1 MNKNT
6 YETPLNSRY
15 ASKEMQYIF
24 SPDRKFT
31 TWRKLWV
38 ALAESEMELGLPVTQ
53 AQVDELKAHVD
64 DIDYEAARRHEERVR
79 HDVMAHV
86 HAYGDVCPGARGI
99 IHLGATSCYVTDNAD
114 ILMLR
119 DALTLIRQK
128 LVEVLRRLRAFAWE
142 YRALPCLGYTHL
154 QPAQLTTVGKRATL
168 WMQDL
173 TMDLDEV
180 NFALSSLKLLGN
192 RGATGTQVSFMEL
205 FEGDGA
211 KVDELEKRIAEKM
224 GMEEAALPETKLSP
238 AESGMAT
245 AQIKDL
251 RRATCVFDV
260 SGQTYPRKLDSRVLG
275 ALSGIAQSAYKFAQ
289 DLRLLQSFREV
300 EEPFEKSQIGS
311 SAMAYKR
318 NPMRSERI
326 CALSRHV
333 MAVYQDAAMTAATQW
348 FERTLDDSANRRLSL
363 PEAFLAT
370 DAVLELYANI
380 ADGMVVYPKMIEKR
394 VMENLP
400 FMATEDIIMESVKN
414 GADRQEIHERVRVH
428 SQAAATRMK
437 AEGLES
443 DLMQRIAADPAFP
456 LSADSLTALL
466 APEKYTGRA
475 QEQAERFLTRVVDP
489 ILAKYEA
496 VEMGK
501 INV

>member
-1 MNKNT
+1 MHDT

-15 ASKEMQYIF
+15 ASREMQKIF

-31 TWRKLWV
+31 TWRRLWV
-38 ALAESEMELGLPVTQ
+38 ALAESEMEMGLPVTQ
-53 AQVDELKAHVD
+53 KQVDELKAHVE
-64 DIDYEAARRHEERVR
+64 DIDYEAARRHEERTR

-86 HAYGDVCPGARGI
+86 LAYGDVCPNARGV

-119 DALTLIRQK
+119 DALTLVREK
-128 LVEVLRRLRAFAWE
+128 VLEVIRRLRAFALE
-142 YRALPCLGYTHL
+142 YKDLPTLGYTHL
-154 QPAQLTTVGKRATL
+154 QPAQLTTVGKRAAL

-173 TMDLDEV
+173 LMDLDEV

-192 RGATGTQVSFMEL
+192 RGATGTQESFMKL
-205 FEGDGA
+205 FDGDGE
-211 KVDELEKRIAEKM
+211 KVDELERRIARKV
-224 GMEEAALPETKLSP
+224 GMEKCFA
-238 AESGMAT
+238 
-245 AQIKDL
+245 
-251 RRATCVFDV
+251 V

-300 EEPFEKSQIGS
+300 EEPFEKGQIGS

-326 CALSRHV
+326 CALARHV
-333 MAVYQDAAMTAATQW
+333 MALTQDAQMTAATQW

-380 ADGMVVYPKMIEKR
+380 ASGMVVYPAMIGKR

-400 FMATEDIIMESVKN
+400 FMATEAILMEGVRL
-414 GADRQEIHERVRVH
+414 GGDRQELHERIRVH
-428 SQAAATRMK
+428 SQAAAARMK
-437 AEGLES
+437 QEGKES
-443 DLMQRIAADPAFP
+443 DLMERIAADPAFP
-456 LSADSLTALL
+456 MDHEHLTKLL
-466 APEKYTGRA
+466 APENYTGRA
-475 QEQAERFLTRVVDP
+475 AEQTVNFVKNEVDP
-489 ILAKYEA
+489 ALAGHA
-496 VEMGK
+496 AREMGEIK
-501 INV
+501 L

>member
-1 MNKNT
+1 MKNT

-15 ASKEMQYIF
+15 ASREMQYLF

-31 TWRKLWV
+31 TWRRLWV

-53 AQVDELKAHVD
+53 AQVDELKAHID

-86 HAYGDVCPGARGI
+86 HAYGDVCPNARGI

-119 DALTLIRQK
+119 DALTLIRSK
-128 LVEVLRRLRAFAWE
+128 VVEVLRRLRSFAME
-142 YRALPCLGYTHL
+142 YKDLPTLGYTHL

-173 TMDLDEV
+173 TMDLEEID
-180 NFALSSLKLLGN
+180 FALSTMKLLGN

-211 KVDELEKRIAEKM
+211 KVDELERRIAEKM
-224 GMEEAALPETKLSP
+224 GMNAIFA
-238 AESGMAT
+238 
-245 AQIKDL
+245 
-251 RRATCVFDV
+251 V
-260 SGQTYPRKLDSRVLG
+260 SGQTYPRKLDSRVLD
-275 ALSGIAQSAYKFAQ
+275 ALAGVAQSAYKFAQ
-289 DLRLLQSFREV
+289 DLRLLQSFREI
-300 EEPFEKSQIGS
+300 EEPFEKNQIGS

-333 MAVYQDAAMTAATQW
+333 MALSQDAFNTAATQW

-363 PEAFLAT
+363 PEAFLAC
-370 DAVLELYANI
+370 DAVLELYANV
-380 ADGMVVYPKMIEKR
+380 AGGLVVYPKMIEKR
-394 VMENLP
+394 VRENLP
-400 FMATEDIIMESVKN
+400 FMATEDIIMESVKH
-414 GADRQEIHERVRVH
+414 GGDRQEIHERVRVH
-428 SQAAATRMK
+428 SQAAAARMK

-443 DLMQRIAADPAFP
+443 DLLERIARDPAFP
-456 LSADSLTALL
+456 VDHDELTRLL

-475 QEQAERFLTRVVDP
+475 AEQTERFVRDVIDP
-489 ILAKYEA
+489 ILAGSGA
-496 VEMGK
+496 LDMGEIK
-501 INV
+501 L

>member
-1 MNKNT
+1 MHDT

-15 ASKEMQYIF
+15 ASREMQKIF

-38 ALAESEMELGLPVTQ
+38 ALAESEMEMGLPVTQ
-53 AQVDELKAHVD
+53 KQVDELKAHVE
-64 DIDYEAARRHEERVR
+64 DIDYEAARRHEERTR

-86 HAYGDVCPGARGI
+86 LAYGDVCPNARGV

-119 DALTLIRQK
+119 DALTLVREK
-128 LVEVLRRLRAFAWE
+128 LLEVIRRLRAFALE
-142 YRALPCLGYTHL
+142 YKDLPTLGYTHL
-154 QPAQLTTVGKRATL
+154 QPAQLTTVGKRAAL

-173 TMDLDEV
+173 LMDLDEV

-192 RGATGTQVSFMEL
+192 RGATGTQESFMKL
-205 FEGDGA
+205 FDGDGE
-211 KVDELEKRIAEKM
+211 KVDELERRIARKV
-224 GMEEAALPETKLSP
+224 GMEKCFA
-238 AESGMAT
+238 
-245 AQIKDL
+245 
-251 RRATCVFDV
+251 V

-300 EEPFEKSQIGS
+300 EEPFEKGQIGS

-333 MAVYQDAAMTAATQW
+333 MTVAQDAQMTAATQW

-380 ADGMVVYPKMIEKR
+380 ASGMVVYPAMIGKR

-400 FMATEDIIMESVKN
+400 FMATEAILMEGVRL
-414 GADRQEIHERVRVH
+414 GGDRQALHERIRVH
-428 SQAAATRMK
+428 SQAAAARMK
-437 AEGLES
+437 QEGKES
-443 DLMQRIAADPAFP
+443 DLMERIAADPAFP
-456 LSADSLTALL
+456 MDHEHLTKLL
-466 APEKYTGRA
+466 APENYTGRA
-475 QEQAERFLTRVVDP
+475 AEQTVNFVKNEVDP
-489 ILAKYEA
+489 ALAGHA
-496 VEMGK
+496 AREMGEIK
-501 INV
+501 L

>member
-1 MNKNT
+1 MHDT

-15 ASKEMQYIF
+15 ASREMQKIF

-38 ALAESEMELGLPVTQ
+38 ALAESEMEMGLPVTQ
-53 AQVDELKAHVD
+53 KQVDELKAHVE
-64 DIDYEAARRHEERVR
+64 DIDYEAARRHEERTR

-86 HAYGDVCPGARGI
+86 LAYGDVCPNARGV

-119 DALTLIRQK
+119 DALTLVREK
-128 LVEVLRRLRAFAWE
+128 LLEVIRRLRAFALE
-142 YRALPCLGYTHL
+142 YKDLPTLGYTHL

-173 TMDLDEV
+173 LMDLDEV

-192 RGATGTQVSFMEL
+192 RGATGTQESFMKL
-205 FEGDGA
+205 FDGDGE
-211 KVDELEKRIAEKM
+211 KVDELERRIARKV
-224 GMEEAALPETKLSP
+224 GMEKCFA
-238 AESGMAT
+238 
-245 AQIKDL
+245 
-251 RRATCVFDV
+251 V

-300 EEPFEKSQIGS
+300 EEPFEKGQIGS

-326 CALSRHV
+326 CALARHV
-333 MAVYQDAAMTAATQW
+333 MALTQDAQMTAATQW

-380 ADGMVVYPKMIEKR
+380 ASGMVVYPAMIGKR

-400 FMATEDIIMESVKN
+400 FMATEAILMEGVRL
-414 GADRQEIHERVRVH
+414 GGDRQALHERIRVH
-428 SQAAATRMK
+428 SQAAAARMK
-437 AEGLES
+437 QEGKES
-443 DLMQRIAADPAFP
+443 DLMERIAADPAFP
-456 LSADSLTALL
+456 MNHEHLTKLL
-466 APEKYTGRA
+466 APENYTGRA
-475 QEQAERFLTRVVDP
+475 AEQTANFVKNEVDP
-489 ILAKYEA
+489 ALAGHA
-496 VEMGK
+496 AREMGEIK
-501 INV
+501 L

>member
-1 MNKNT
+1 MKNT

-15 ASKEMQYIF
+15 ASPEMQYIF

-38 ALAESEMELGLPVTQ
+38 ALAESEMELGLPITRE
-53 AQVDELKAHVD
+53 QVDELKAHVD
-64 DIDYEAARRHEERVR
+64 DIDYDAARRHEERVR

-86 HAYGDVCPGARGI
+86 HAYGDVCPNARGI

-119 DALTLIRQK
+119 DALK
-128 LVEVLRRLRAFAWE
+128 LVRKKVVEVLRRLRRFAWE
-142 YRALPCLGYTHL
+142 YKGMPTLGYTHL
-154 QPAQLTTVGKRATL
+154 QPAQLTTVGKRACL

-173 TMDLDEV
+173 TMDLEEID
-180 NFALSSLKLLGN
+180 FALKSLKLLGN

-205 FEGDGA
+205 FDGDGL
-211 KVDELEKRIAEKM
+211 KVDELEKKIAHKM
-224 GMEEAALPETKLSP
+224 GMDA
-238 AESGMAT
+238 
-245 AQIKDL
+245 
-251 RRATCVFDV
+251 VFAV
-260 SGQTYPRKLDSRVLG
+260 SGQTYPRKLDSRVLD
-275 ALSGIAQSAYKFAQ
+275 ALAGVAQSAYKFAQ

-300 EEPFEKSQIGS
+300 EEPFEKNQIGS

-333 MAVYQDAAMTAATQW
+333 MALTQDAFNTAATQW

-380 ADGMVVYPKMIEKR
+380 ASGMVVYPKMIARR
-394 VMENLP
+394 VNENLP
-400 FMATEDIIMESVKN
+400 FMATEDIMMEAVRL
-414 GADRQEIHERVRVH
+414 GCDRQIIHERLRVH
-428 SQAAATRMK
+428 SQEAATRMK
-437 AEGLES
+437 RDGLES
-443 DLMQRIAADPAFP
+443 DLLERIANDPAFP
-456 LSADSLTALL
+456 MSHAQLTELL

-475 QEQAERFLTRVVDP
+475 EAQAERFITEVVDP
-489 ILAKYEA
+489 ILARQP
-496 VEMGK
+496 EMDIGK
-501 INV
+501 VSV

>member
-1 MNKNT
+1 MNKST

-24 SPDRKFT
+24 SPDHKFT
-31 TWRKLWV
+31 TWRRLWV

-53 AQVDELKAHVD
+53 AQVDELKAHIE
-64 DIDYEAARRHEERVR
+64 DIDYDNAARHEARVR

-86 HAYGDVCPGARGI
+86 HAYGDVCPSARGI

-142 YRALPCLGYTHL
+142 YRGLPCLGYTHL

-180 NFALSSLKLLGN
+180 NFALGSLKLLGN

-211 KVDELEKRIAEKM
+211 KVDELERRIAEKM
-224 GMEEAALPETKLSP
+224 GMEA
-238 AESGMAT
+238 
-245 AQIKDL
+245 
-251 RRATCVFDV
+251 VFDV

-300 EEPFEKSQIGS
+300 EEPFEKNQIGS

-333 MAVYQDAAMTAATQW
+333 MALYSDASMTAATQW

-380 ADGMVVYPKMIEKR
+380 ASGMVVYPKMIEKR

-400 FMATEDIIMESVKN
+400 FMATEDIIMESVKA

-428 SQAAATRMK
+428 SQAAAMRMK

-443 DLMQRIAADPAFP
+443 DLMARIAADPAFP
-456 LSADSLTALL
+456 LNAESLTALL

-475 QEQAERFLTRVVDP
+475 AEQAVRFLENVIDP
-489 ILAKYEA
+489 ILQEYAQID
-496 VEMGK
+496 MGK

>member
-1 MNKNT
+1 MKDT

-15 ASKEMQYIF
+15 ASREMQYIF

-31 TWRKLWV
+31 TWRRLWV
-38 ALAESEMELGLPVTQ
+38 ALAESEMELGLPITQ
-53 AQVDELKAHVD
+53 AQVDELKAHVT

-86 HAYGDVCPGARGI
+86 HAYGDVCPNARGI

-119 DALTLIRQK
+119 DALQLIHEK
-128 LVEVLRRLRAFAWE
+128 VIEVLRRLRAFAWE
-142 YRALPCLGYTHL
+142 YKALPTLGYTHL
-154 QPAQLTTVGKRATL
+154 QPAQLTTVGKRACL

-173 TMDLDEV
+173 TMDLEEIE
-180 NFALSSLKLLGN
+180 FTLSTLKLLGN

-205 FEGDGA
+205 FDGDGK
-211 KVDELEKRIAEKM
+211 KVDELERRIAEKM
-224 GMEEAALPETKLSP
+224 GMERTFA
-238 AESGMAT
+238 
-245 AQIKDL
+245 
-251 RRATCVFDV
+251 V
-260 SGQTYPRKLDSRVLG
+260 SGQTYPRKLDSRVLD
-275 ALSGIAQSAYKFAQ
+275 ALSAVAQSAYKFAQ

-300 EEPFEKSQIGS
+300 EEPFEKNQIGS

-318 NPMRSERI
+318 NPMRSERL

-333 MAVYQDAAMTAATQW
+333 MALTQDASMTAATQW

-380 ADGMVVYPKMIEKR
+380 ASGMVVYPKMIAQR
-394 VMENLP
+394 VNENLP

-414 GADRQEIHERVRVH
+414 GGDRQEIHERVRVH
-428 SQAAATRMK
+428 SQAAAARMK
-437 AEGLES
+437 MEGLKS
-443 DLMQRIAADPAFP
+443 DLLDRIADDPAFP
-456 LSADSLTALL
+456 LSREALTALL

-475 QEQAERFLTRVVDP
+475 EEQTEKFISEVVDP
-489 ILAKYEA
+489 ILESHPATA
-496 VEMGK
+496 MGD
-501 INV
+501 IRV

>member
-1 MNKNT
+1 MHDT

-15 ASKEMQYIF
+15 ASREMQKIF

-38 ALAESEMELGLPVTQ
+38 ALAESEMEMGLPVTQ
-53 AQVDELKAHVD
+53 KQVDELKAHVE
-64 DIDYEAARRHEERVR
+64 DIDYEAARRHEERTR

-86 HAYGDVCPGARGI
+86 LAYGDVCPNARGV

-119 DALTLIRQK
+119 DALTLVREK
-128 LVEVLRRLRAFAWE
+128 LLEVIRRLRAFALE
-142 YRALPCLGYTHL
+142 YKDLPTLGYTHL
-154 QPAQLTTVGKRATL
+154 QPAQLTTVGKRAAL

-173 TMDLDEV
+173 LMDLDEV

-192 RGATGTQVSFMEL
+192 RGATGTQESFMKL
-205 FEGDGA
+205 FDGDGE
-211 KVDELEKRIAEKM
+211 KVDELERRIARKV
-224 GMEEAALPETKLSP
+224 GMEKCFA
-238 AESGMAT
+238 
-245 AQIKDL
+245 
-251 RRATCVFDV
+251 V

-300 EEPFEKSQIGS
+300 EEPFEKGQIGS

-333 MAVYQDAAMTAATQW
+333 MALTQDAQMTAATQW

-380 ADGMVVYPKMIEKR
+380 ASGMVVYPAMIGKR

-400 FMATEDIIMESVKN
+400 FMATEAILMEGVRL
-414 GADRQEIHERVRVH
+414 GGDRQALHERIRVH
-428 SQAAATRMK
+428 SQAAAARMK
-437 AEGLES
+437 QEGKES
-443 DLMQRIAADPAFP
+443 DLMERIAADPAFP
-456 LSADSLTALL
+456 MDHEHLTKLL
-466 APEKYTGRA
+466 APENYTGRA
-475 QEQAERFLTRVVDP
+475 AEQTVNFVKNEVDP
-489 ILAKYEA
+489 ALAGHA
-496 VEMGK
+496 AREMGEIK
-501 INV
+501 L

>member
-1 MNKNT
+1 MKNT

-15 ASKEMQYIF
+15 ASPEMQYIF

-38 ALAESEMELGLPVTQ
+38 ALAESEMELGLPITRE
-53 AQVDELKAHVD
+53 QVDELKAHVD
-64 DIDYEAARRHEERVR
+64 DIDYDAARRHEERVR

-86 HAYGDVCPGARGI
+86 HAYGDVCPNARGI

-119 DALTLIRQK
+119 DALK
-128 LVEVLRRLRAFAWE
+128 LVREKVVEVLRRLRRFAWE
-142 YRALPCLGYTHL
+142 YKGMPTLGYTHL
-154 QPAQLTTVGKRATL
+154 QPAQLTTVGKRACL

-173 TMDLDEV
+173 TMDLEEID
-180 NFALSSLKLLGN
+180 FALKSLKLLGN

-205 FEGDGA
+205 FDGDGL
-211 KVDELEKRIAEKM
+211 KVDELEKKIAHKM
-224 GMEEAALPETKLSP
+224 GMDA
-238 AESGMAT
+238 
-245 AQIKDL
+245 
-251 RRATCVFDV
+251 VFAV
-260 SGQTYPRKLDSRVLG
+260 SGQTYPRKLDSRVLD
-275 ALSGIAQSAYKFAQ
+275 ALAGVAQSAYKFAQ

-300 EEPFEKSQIGS
+300 EEPFEKNQIGS

-333 MAVYQDAAMTAATQW
+333 MALTQDAFNTAATQW

-380 ADGMVVYPKMIEKR
+380 ASGMVVYPKMIARR
-394 VMENLP
+394 VNENLP
-400 FMATEDIIMESVKN
+400 FMATEDIMMEAVRL
-414 GADRQEIHERVRVH
+414 GCDRQVIHERLRVH
-428 SQAAATRMK
+428 SQEAATRMK
-437 AEGLES
+437 RDGLES
-443 DLMQRIAADPAFP
+443 DLLQRIADDPAFP
-456 LSADSLTALL
+456 MDHAQLTKLL

-475 QEQAERFLTRVVDP
+475 EAQAERFITEAVDP
-489 ILAKYEA
+489 ILACQP
-496 VEMGK
+496 EMEIGK
-501 INV
+501 VSV

>member
-1 MNKNT
+1 MNKQT

-15 ASKEMQYIF
+15 ASPEMQYIF

-31 TWRKLWV
+31 TWRRLWV

-53 AQVDELKAHVD
+53 AQVDELKAHIK
-64 DIDYEAARRHEERVR
+64 DIDYDNARRHEQRVR

-86 HAYGDVCPGARGI
+86 HAYGDVCPNARGI

-119 DALTLIRQK
+119 DALVLIRNK
-128 LVEVLRRLRAFAWE
+128 IVEVLRRLRAFAWE
-142 YRALPCLGYTHL
+142 YKGLPCLGYTHL

-173 TMDLDEV
+173 TMDLEEIG
-180 NFALSSLKLLGN
+180 FALSTLKLLGN

-205 FEGDGA
+205 FDGDGE
-211 KVDELEKRIAEKM
+211 KVDALEKRIAEKM
-224 GMEEAALPETKLSP
+224 GMEA
-238 AESGMAT
+238 
-245 AQIKDL
+245 
-251 RRATCVFDV
+251 VFEV
-260 SGQTYPRKLDSRVLG
+260 SGQTYPRKLDTRVLG
-275 ALSGIAQSAYKFAQ
+275 ALAGVAQSAYKFAQ

-300 EEPFEKSQIGS
+300 EEPFEKNQIGS

-326 CALSRHV
+326 CALARHV
-333 MAVYQDAAMTAATQW
+333 MALWQDAAMTAATQW

-363 PEAFLAT
+363 PEAFLAA

-400 FMATEDIIMESVKN
+400 FMATEDIIMESVKA
-414 GADRQEIHERVRVH
+414 GADRQAIHERVRIH
-428 SQAAATRMK
+428 SQAAASRMK

-443 DLMQRIAADPAFP
+443 DLMARIAEDSAFP
-456 LSADSLTALL
+456 IGGERLTALL
-466 APEKYTGRA
+466 EPKKYTGRA
-475 QEQAERFLTRVVDP
+475 EAQTERFLTQVIDP
-489 ILAKYEA
+489 ILEQYPPVA
-496 VEMGK
+496 MGEIK
-501 INV
+501 L

>member
-1 MNKNT
+1 MHDT

-15 ASKEMQYIF
+15 ASREMQKIF

-38 ALAESEMELGLPVTQ
+38 ALAESEMEMGLPVTQ
-53 AQVDELKAHVD
+53 KQVDELKAHVE
-64 DIDYEAARRHEERVR
+64 DIDYEAARRHEERTR

-86 HAYGDVCPGARGI
+86 LAYGDVCPNARGV

-119 DALTLIRQK
+119 DALTLVREK
-128 LVEVLRRLRAFAWE
+128 VLEVIRRLRAFALE
-142 YRALPCLGYTHL
+142 YKDLPTLGYTHL

-173 TMDLDEV
+173 LMDLDEV

-192 RGATGTQVSFMEL
+192 RGATGTQESFMKL
-205 FEGDGA
+205 FDGDGE
-211 KVDELEKRIAEKM
+211 KVDELERRIARKV
-224 GMEEAALPETKLSP
+224 GMEKCFA
-238 AESGMAT
+238 
-245 AQIKDL
+245 
-251 RRATCVFDV
+251 V

-300 EEPFEKSQIGS
+300 EEPFEKGQIGS

-326 CALSRHV
+326 CALARHV
-333 MAVYQDAAMTAATQW
+333 MALTQDAQMTAATQW

-380 ADGMVVYPKMIEKR
+380 ASGMVVYPAMIGKR

-400 FMATEDIIMESVKN
+400 FMATEAILMEGVRL
-414 GADRQEIHERVRVH
+414 GGDRQELHERIRVH
-428 SQAAATRMK
+428 SQAAAARMK
-437 AEGLES
+437 QEGKES
-443 DLMQRIAADPAFP
+443 DLMERIAADPAFP
-456 LSADSLTALL
+456 MDHEHLTKLL
-466 APEKYTGRA
+466 APENYTGRA
-475 QEQAERFLTRVVDP
+475 AEQTVNFVKNEVDP
-489 ILAKYEA
+489 ALAGHA
-496 VEMGK
+496 ARDMGEIK
-501 INV
+501 L

>member
-1 MNKNT
+1 MHDT

-15 ASKEMQYIF
+15 ASREMQKIF

-38 ALAESEMELGLPVTQ
+38 ALAESEMEMGLPVTQ
-53 AQVDELKAHVD
+53 KQVDELKAHVE
-64 DIDYEAARRHEERVR
+64 DIDYEAARRHEERTR

-86 HAYGDVCPGARGI
+86 LAYGDVCPNARGV

-119 DALTLIRQK
+119 DALTLVREK
-128 LVEVLRRLRAFAWE
+128 VLEVIRRLRAFALE
-142 YRALPCLGYTHL
+142 YKDLPTLGYTHL

-173 TMDLDEV
+173 LMDLEEV

-192 RGATGTQVSFMEL
+192 RGATGTQESFMKL
-205 FEGDGA
+205 FDGDGE
-211 KVDELEKRIAEKM
+211 KVDELERRIAHKV
-224 GMEEAALPETKLSP
+224 GMEKCFA
-238 AESGMAT
+238 
-245 AQIKDL
+245 
-251 RRATCVFDV
+251 V

-300 EEPFEKSQIGS
+300 EEPFEKGQIGS

-326 CALSRHV
+326 CALARHV
-333 MAVYQDAAMTAATQW
+333 MALTQDAQMTAATQW

-380 ADGMVVYPKMIEKR
+380 ASGMVVYPAMIGKR

-400 FMATEDIIMESVKN
+400 FMATEAILMEGVRL
-414 GADRQEIHERVRVH
+414 GGDRQELHEHIRVH
-428 SQAAATRMK
+428 SQAAAARMK
-437 AEGLES
+437 QEGKES
-443 DLMQRIAADPAFP
+443 DLMERIAADPAFP
-456 LSADSLTALL
+456 MDHEHLTKLL
-466 APEKYTGRA
+466 APENYTGRA
-475 QEQAERFLTRVVDP
+475 AEQTVNFVKNEVDP
-489 ILAKYEA
+489 ALAGHNA
-496 VEMGK
+496 REMGEIK
-501 INV
+501 L

>member
-1 MNKNT
+1 MKNT
-6 YETPLNSRY
+6 YESPLNSRY
-15 ASKEMQYIF
+15 ASPEMQYLF

-31 TWRKLWV
+31 TWRRLWV
-38 ALAESEMELGLPVTQ
+38 ALAESEMELGLPITQ

-86 HAYGDVCPGARGI
+86 HAYGDVCPNARGI

-114 ILMLR
+114 VLMLR
-119 DALTLIRQK
+119 DALK
-128 LVEVLRRLRAFAWE
+128 LVREKVVEVLRRLRAFAWE
-142 YRALPCLGYTHL
+142 YKGLPTLGYTHL
-154 QPAQLTTVGKRATL
+154 QPAQLTTVGKRACL

-173 TMDLDEV
+173 TMDLEEID
-180 NFALSSLKLLGN
+180 FALSTLRLLGN

-205 FEGDGA
+205 FDGDGA
-211 KVDELEKRIAEKM
+211 KVDELEARIARKM
-224 GMEEAALPETKLSP
+224 GMEK
-238 AESGMAT
+238 
-245 AQIKDL
+245 
-251 RRATCVFDV
+251 VFEV
-260 SGQTYPRKLDSRVLG
+260 SGQTYPRKLDSRVLD
-275 ALSGIAQSAYKFAQ
+275 ALSGVTQSAYKFAQ
-289 DLRLLQSFREV
+289 DLRLLQSFREI
-300 EEPFEKSQIGS
+300 EEPFEKNQIGS

-333 MAVYQDAAMTAATQW
+333 MALTQDASMTAATQW

-380 ADGMVVYPKMIEKR
+380 ADGMVVYPKMIARR
-394 VMENLP
+394 VNENLP

-414 GADRQEIHERVRVH
+414 GGDRQEIHERVRVH
-428 SQAAATRMK
+428 SQAAAMRMK
-437 AEGLES
+437 QDGLES
-443 DLMQRIAADPAFP
+443 DLLDRIADDPAFP
-456 LSADSLTALL
+456 MSREALTALL

-475 QEQAERFLTRVVDP
+475 EEQTERFIKKVVDP
-489 ILAKYEA
+489 ILEKQEAKTIGEI
-496 VEMGK
+496 K
-501 INV
+501 I

>member
-1 MNKNT
+1 MKDT

-15 ASKEMQYIF
+15 ASREMQYIF

-31 TWRKLWV
+31 TWRKLWI
-38 ALAESEMELGLPVTQ
+38 ALAESEMELGLPITQ
-53 AQVDELKAHVD
+53 AQVDELKAHVN

-86 HAYGDVCPGARGI
+86 HAYGDVCPNARGI

-114 ILMLR
+114 VLMLR
-119 DALTLIRQK
+119 DALKLIREK

-142 YRALPCLGYTHL
+142 YKALPTLGYTHL
-154 QPAQLTTVGKRATL
+154 QPAQLTTVGKRACL

-173 TMDLDEV
+173 TMDLEEID
-180 NFALSSLKLLGN
+180 FTLSTLKLLGN

-205 FEGDGA
+205 FDGDGK
-211 KVDELEKRIAEKM
+211 KVDELEKKIAKKM
-224 GMEEAALPETKLSP
+224 GMEKTFA
-238 AESGMAT
+238 
-245 AQIKDL
+245 
-251 RRATCVFDV
+251 V
-260 SGQTYPRKLDSRVLG
+260 SGQTYPRKLDSRVLD
-275 ALSGIAQSAYKFAQ
+275 ALSGVAQSAYKFAQ
-289 DLRLLQSFREV
+289 DLRLLQSFREI
-300 EEPFEKSQIGS
+300 EEPFEKNQIGS

-333 MAVYQDAAMTAATQW
+333 MALTQDASMTAATQW

-380 ADGMVVYPKMIEKR
+380 ASGMVVYPKMIARR
-394 VMENLP
+394 VNENLP

-414 GADRQEIHERVRVH
+414 GGDRQEIHERVRVH

-437 AEGLES
+437 RDGLES
-443 DLMQRIAADPAFP
+443 DLLDRIAEDPAFP
-456 LSADSLTALL
+456 LSREALTALL

-475 QEQAERFLTRVVDP
+475 EEQTVRFIETVVDP
-489 ILAKYEA
+489 ILAEQKETQIGDIR
-496 VEMGK
+496 V
-501 INV
+501 

>member
-1 MNKNT
+1 MHDT

-15 ASKEMQYIF
+15 ASREMQKIF

-38 ALAESEMELGLPVTQ
+38 ALAESEMEMGLPVTQ
-53 AQVDELKAHVD
+53 KQVDELKAHVE
-64 DIDYEAARRHEERVR
+64 DIDYEAARRHEERTR

-86 HAYGDVCPGARGI
+86 LAYGDVCPNARGV

-119 DALTLIRQK
+119 DALTLVREK
-128 LVEVLRRLRAFAWE
+128 VLEVIRRLRAFALE
-142 YRALPCLGYTHL
+142 YKDLPTLGYTHL
-154 QPAQLTTVGKRATL
+154 QPAQLTTVGKRAAL

-173 TMDLDEV
+173 LMDLDEV

-192 RGATGTQVSFMEL
+192 RGATGTQESFMKL
-205 FEGDGA
+205 FDGDGE
-211 KVDELEKRIAEKM
+211 KVDELERRIARKV
-224 GMEEAALPETKLSP
+224 GMEKCFA
-238 AESGMAT
+238 
-245 AQIKDL
+245 
-251 RRATCVFDV
+251 V

-300 EEPFEKSQIGS
+300 EEPFEKGQIGS

-333 MAVYQDAAMTAATQW
+333 MALTQDAQMTAATQW

-380 ADGMVVYPKMIEKR
+380 ASGMVVYPAMIGKR

-400 FMATEDIIMESVKN
+400 FMATEAILMEGVRL
-414 GADRQEIHERVRVH
+414 GGDRQALHERIRVH
-428 SQAAATRMK
+428 SQAAAARMK
-437 AEGLES
+437 QEGKES
-443 DLMQRIAADPAFP
+443 DLMERIAADPAFP
-456 LSADSLTALL
+456 MDHEHLTKLL
-466 APEKYTGRA
+466 APENYTGRA
-475 QEQAERFLTRVVDP
+475 AEQTVNFVKNEVDP
-489 ILAKYEA
+489 ALAGHA
-496 VEMGK
+496 AREMGEIK
-501 INV
+501 L

>member
-1 MNKNT
+1 MSKNT
-6 YETPLNSRY
+6 YESPLNSRY
-15 ASKEMQYIF
+15 ASAEMQYIF

-53 AQVDELKAHVD
+53 AQVDELKAHID

-86 HAYGDVCPGARGI
+86 HTYGDVCPNARGI

-128 LVEVLRRLRAFAWE
+128 LVEVLCRLRKFAWE
-142 YRALPCLGYTHL
+142 HRNLPCLGYTHL

-173 TMDLDEV
+173 TMDLEEV

-211 KVDELEKRIAEKM
+211 KVDELEKRIARKM
-224 GMEEAALPETKLSP
+224 GMEK
-238 AESGMAT
+238 
-245 AQIKDL
+245 
-251 RRATCVFDV
+251 VFDV
-260 SGQTYPRKLDSRVLG
+260 SGQTYPRKLDTRVLD

-300 EEPFEKSQIGS
+300 EEPFEKNQIGS

-333 MAVYQDAAMTAATQW
+333 MTLVQDAAMTAATQW

-400 FMATEDIIMESVKN
+400 FMATEDIIMESVKH

-428 SQAAATRMK
+428 SQAAAGRMK

-443 DLMQRIAADPAFP
+443 DLMARIAADPAFP
-456 LSADSLTALL
+456 LSGESLTALL

-475 QEQAERFLTRVVDP
+475 AEQVERFLTATVDP
-489 ILAKYEA
+489 ILAGYEA
-496 VEMGK
+496 VDMGSIK
-501 INV
+501 L

>member
-1 MNKNT
+1 MKNT

-15 ASKEMQYIF
+15 ASPEMQYIF

-38 ALAESEMELGLPVTQ
+38 ALAESEMELGLPITRE
-53 AQVDELKAHVD
+53 QVDELKAHVD
-64 DIDYEAARRHEERVR
+64 DIDYDAARRHEERVR

-86 HAYGDVCPGARGI
+86 HAYGDVCPNARGI

-119 DALTLIRQK
+119 DALK
-128 LVEVLRRLRAFAWE
+128 LVREKVVEVLRRLRRFAWE
-142 YRALPCLGYTHL
+142 YKGMPTLGYTHL
-154 QPAQLTTVGKRATL
+154 QPAQLTTVGKRACL

-173 TMDLDEV
+173 TMDLEEID
-180 NFALSSLKLLGN
+180 FALKSLKLLGN

-205 FEGDGA
+205 FEGDGL
-211 KVDELEKRIAEKM
+211 KVDELEKKIAHKM
-224 GMEEAALPETKLSP
+224 GMDA
-238 AESGMAT
+238 
-245 AQIKDL
+245 
-251 RRATCVFDV
+251 VFAV
-260 SGQTYPRKLDSRVLG
+260 SGQTYPRKLDSRVLD
-275 ALSGIAQSAYKFAQ
+275 ALAGVAQSAYKFAQ

-300 EEPFEKSQIGS
+300 EEPFEKNQIGS

-333 MAVYQDAAMTAATQW
+333 MALTQDAFNTAATQW

-380 ADGMVVYPKMIEKR
+380 ASGMVVYPKMIARR
-394 VMENLP
+394 VNENLP
-400 FMATEDIIMESVKN
+400 FMATEDIMMEAVRL
-414 GADRQEIHERVRVH
+414 GCDRQVIHERLRVH
-428 SQAAATRMK
+428 SQEAATRMK
-437 AEGLES
+437 RDGLES
-443 DLMQRIAADPAFP
+443 DLLERIANDPAFP
-456 LSADSLTALL
+456 MSHAQLTELL

-475 QEQAERFLTRVVDP
+475 EAQAERFVTEVVDP
-489 ILAKYEA
+489 ILARQP
-496 VEMGK
+496 EMDIGK
-501 INV
+501 VSV

>member
-1 MNKNT
+1 MHDT

-15 ASKEMQYIF
+15 ASREMQKIF

-38 ALAESEMELGLPVTQ
+38 ALAESEMEMGLPVTQ
-53 AQVDELKAHVD
+53 KQVDELKAHVE
-64 DIDYEAARRHEERVR
+64 DIDYEAARRHEERTR

-86 HAYGDVCPGARGI
+86 LAYGDVCPNARGV

-119 DALTLIRQK
+119 DALTLVREK
-128 LVEVLRRLRAFAWE
+128 VLEVIRRLRDFALE
-142 YRALPCLGYTHL
+142 YKDLPTLGYTHL

-173 TMDLDEV
+173 LMDLDEV

-192 RGATGTQVSFMEL
+192 RGATGTQESFMKL
-205 FEGDGA
+205 FDGDGE
-211 KVDELEKRIAEKM
+211 KVDELERRIARKV
-224 GMEEAALPETKLSP
+224 GMEKCFA
-238 AESGMAT
+238 
-245 AQIKDL
+245 
-251 RRATCVFDV
+251 V

-300 EEPFEKSQIGS
+300 EEPFEKGQIGS

-326 CALSRHV
+326 CALARHV
-333 MAVYQDAAMTAATQW
+333 MALTQDAQMTAATQW

-380 ADGMVVYPKMIEKR
+380 ASGMVVYPAMIGKR

-400 FMATEDIIMESVKN
+400 FMATEAILMEGVRL
-414 GADRQEIHERVRVH
+414 GGDRQALHERIRVH
-428 SQAAATRMK
+428 SQAAAARMK
-437 AEGLES
+437 QEGKES
-443 DLMQRIAADPAFP
+443 DLMERIAADPAFP
-456 LSADSLTALL
+456 MDHEHLTKLL
-466 APEKYTGRA
+466 APENYTGRA
-475 QEQAERFLTRVVDP
+475 AEQTVNFVKNEVDP
-489 ILAKYEA
+489 ALAGHNA
-496 VEMGK
+496 REMGEIK
-501 INV
+501 L

>member
-1 MNKNT
+1 MHDT

-15 ASKEMQYIF
+15 ASREMQKIF

-38 ALAESEMELGLPVTQ
+38 ALAESEMEMGLPVTQ
-53 AQVDELKAHVD
+53 KQVDELKAHVE
-64 DIDYEAARRHEERVR
+64 DIDYEAARRHEERTR

-86 HAYGDVCPGARGI
+86 LAYGDVCPNARGV

-119 DALTLIRQK
+119 DALTLVREK
-128 LVEVLRRLRAFAWE
+128 LLEVIRRLRAFALE
-142 YRALPCLGYTHL
+142 YKDLPTLGYTHL

-173 TMDLDEV
+173 LMDLDEV

-192 RGATGTQVSFMEL
+192 RGATGTQESFMKL
-205 FEGDGA
+205 FDGDGE
-211 KVDELEKRIAEKM
+211 KVDELERRIARKV
-224 GMEEAALPETKLSP
+224 GMEKCFA
-238 AESGMAT
+238 
-245 AQIKDL
+245 
-251 RRATCVFDV
+251 V

-300 EEPFEKSQIGS
+300 EEPFEKGQIGS

-326 CALSRHV
+326 CALARHV
-333 MAVYQDAAMTAATQW
+333 MALTQDAQMTAATQW

-380 ADGMVVYPKMIEKR
+380 ASGMVVYPAMIGKR

-400 FMATEDIIMESVKN
+400 FMATEAILMEGVRL
-414 GADRQEIHERVRVH
+414 GGDRQELHERIRVH
-428 SQAAATRMK
+428 SQAAAARMK
-437 AEGLES
+437 QEGKES
-443 DLMQRIAADPAFP
+443 DLMERIAADPAFP
-456 LSADSLTALL
+456 MDHEHLTKLL
-466 APEKYTGRA
+466 APENYTGRA
-475 QEQAERFLTRVVDP
+475 AEQTVNFVKNEVDP
-489 ILAKYEA
+489 ALAGHNA
-496 VEMGK
+496 REMGEIK
-501 INV
+501 L